1 MALLAGEVAEDQR
14 PAALV
19 RQGRA
24 APRQMHLPPGAQRDE
39 HGQELASGVGQDVR
53 LPRSLALVLVR
64 LGGEDAGRDELAQ
77 PAGDDGL
84 REAGAPDEVVE
95 TAGPVGRLAQQE
107 DRRLV
112 RLGEVPPLLVGAA
125 VGLVSGYFGGVVDSL
140 FMRLYDLFVAFP
152 FFVLVLAI
160 VGVLGPGLVNFVIA
174 LALVGWVSYA
184 RLVRAEVLTIRESE
198 YVQAAQCLG
207 YPPAVIVT
215 RHVLPNAVG
224 PVIAYA
230 VSDAVLVMLAG
241 ASFGFLGMGAQ
252 PPNAEWGVMIADGQ
266 SFIDQAWWICFFPGA
281 AAITLGLGLA
291 FLGDALAQLR
301 RPVRA

>member
-1 MALLAGEVAEDQR
+1 MANALPVSA
-14 PAALV
+14 PAARLRLTAPMAVAVVILIGWLV
-19 RQGRA
+19 VALA
-24 APRQMHLPPGAQRDE
+24 APYIAPYDPTAVDILNMLAPPSAE
-39 HGQELASGVGQDVR
+39 HWFGTDQV
-53 LPRSLALVLVR
+53 
-64 LGGEDAGRDELAQ
+64 GRDVFS
-77 PAGDDGL
+77 
-84 REAGAPDEVVE
+84 RVVFGARIDVFLCVV
-95 TAGPVGRLAQQE
+95 GVL
-107 DRRLV
+107 
-112 RLGEVPPLLVGAA
+112 PPLLIGTT
-125 VGLVSGYFGGVVDSL
+125 VGLVSGYFGGTVDTL

-207 YPPAVIVT
+207 YPPAAIVT
-215 RHVLPNAVG
+215 RHVLPNAFG

-266 SFIDQAWWICFFPGA
+266 AFVQQAWWICLFPGL
-281 AAITLGLGLA
+281 AIVSLGLGFAL
-291 FLGDALAQLR
+291 LGDGLGQMQR
-301 RPVRA
+301 RQVNA

>member
-1 MALLAGEVAEDQR
+1 MANALPVSAQATRLRLTAPMAVAVVILIGWLVV
-14 PAALV
+14 AL
-19 RQGRA
+19 A
-24 APRQMHLPPGAQRDE
+24 APYIAPYDPTAVDILNMLAPPSAE
-39 HGQELASGVGQDVR
+39 HWFGTDQV
-53 LPRSLALVLVR
+53 
-64 LGGEDAGRDELAQ
+64 GRDVFS
-77 PAGDDGL
+77 
-84 REAGAPDEVVE
+84 RVVFGARIDVFLCVV
-95 TAGPVGRLAQQE
+95 GVL
-107 DRRLV
+107 
-112 RLGEVPPLLVGAA
+112 PPLLIGTT
-125 VGLVSGYFGGVVDSL
+125 VGLVSGYFGGMVDTL

-207 YPPAVIVT
+207 YPPAAIVT
-215 RHVLPNAVG
+215 RHLLPNAFG

-266 SFIDQAWWICFFPGA
+266 AFVQQAWWICLFPGL
-281 AAITLGLGLA
+281 AIVSLGLGFAL
-291 FLGDALAQLR
+291 LGDGLGQMQR
-301 RPVRA
+301 RQVNA

>member
-1 MALLAGEVAEDQR
+1 MANALPVSA
-14 PAALV
+14 PAARLRLTAPMAVAVVILIGWLV
-19 RQGRA
+19 VALA
-24 APRQMHLPPGAQRDE
+24 APYIAPYDPTAVDILNMLAPPSAE
-39 HGQELASGVGQDVR
+39 HWFGTDQV
-53 LPRSLALVLVR
+53 
-64 LGGEDAGRDELAQ
+64 GRDVFS
-77 PAGDDGL
+77 
-84 REAGAPDEVVE
+84 RVVFGARIDVFLCVV
-95 TAGPVGRLAQQE
+95 GVL
-107 DRRLV
+107 
-112 RLGEVPPLLVGAA
+112 PPLLIGTT
-125 VGLVSGYFGGVVDSL
+125 VGLVSGYFGGMVDTL

-207 YPPAVIVT
+207 YPPAAIVT
-215 RHVLPNAVG
+215 RHVLPNAFG

-266 SFIDQAWWICFFPGA
+266 AFVQQAWWICLFPGL
-281 AAITLGLGLA
+281 AIVSLGLGFAL
-291 FLGDALAQLR
+291 LGDGLGQMQR
-301 RPVRA
+301 RQVNA